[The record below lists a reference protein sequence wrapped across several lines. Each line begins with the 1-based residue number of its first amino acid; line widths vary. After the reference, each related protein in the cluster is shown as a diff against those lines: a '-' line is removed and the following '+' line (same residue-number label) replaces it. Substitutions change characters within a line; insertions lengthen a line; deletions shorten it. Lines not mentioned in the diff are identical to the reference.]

1 MKKKDLLEQNSVL
14 FDKLQKSLVINK
26 DLKAELHNKDSE
38 LKSLQQQIDELVKK
52 VEALSN
58 NNAFAVNYVET
69 NNIVTIEDKEEIAEE
84 KIDIEPIRFSDEIEY
99 GSKIIGKIVV
109 ESAKATEQVSENAE
123 LKNLILFKTESIK
136 AEILNICN
144 SEISIE
150 DKKSMI
156 DFQLQEAIDYYRS
169 IIAQ

>member
-1 MKKKDLLEQNSVL
+1 MRKKDLIEQNSVL
-14 FDKLQKSLVINK
+14 FDKLQKSLVVNK
-26 DLKAELHNKDSE
+26 DLKTELQNKDGLLNE
-38 LKSLQQQIDELVKK
+38 MQQQIDELVKK

-58 NNAFAVNYVET
+58 KNTFNINYE
-69 NNIVTIEDKEEIAEE
+69 NINEITPSQNDEEITENCEE
-84 KIDIEPIRFSDEIEY
+84 VEPIKFSDEIEY
-99 GSKIIGKIVV
+99 GSKIIGKIVI
-109 ESAKATEQVSENAE
+109 ESAKASEKVAENAE

-136 AEILNICN
+136 AEILNICD
-144 SEISIE
+144 SEISFE